1 MHGVPLNGNGQ
12 RPSPARS
19 PGGVAAG
26 TGVPLRPART
36 KSRCEAAQRSHSNAT
51 GRFTPCHGTAP
62 PGKGCPSIRHTGA
75 TIGGIGFSVGG
86 LVRTGRRGGR
96 GGDGIPANPKELK
109 GGSANDGVPSLSL
122 ISIFGFLS
130 VNPSSVAAMPAICL
144 LPYIAIGDRGEART
158 VTTHC
163 SRTMRSLRRH
173 MGGKVIVVV
182 SATAFFGRTCKH
194 CCRGQ
199 HGYHD

>member
-1 MHGVPLNGNGQ
+1 MPNTMEQ
-12 RPSPARS
+12 TTPSFISPASLKAIVLHTPGERLPFNSAHRS
-19 PGGVAAG
+19 DN
-26 TGVPLRPART
+26 RRDCFFC
-36 KSRCEAAQRSHSNAT
+36 RRSCAD
-51 GRFTPCHGTAP
+51 GTA
-62 PGKGCPSIRHTGA
+62 
-75 TIGGIGFSVGG
+75 
-86 LVRTGRRGGR
+86 GRRVGA
-96 GGDGIPANPKELK
+96 GIPANPKELK

>member
-1 MHGVPLNGNGQ
+1 MMRYAQYNGADNAFIYFPGQ
-12 RPSPARS
+12 PEGDCLAHPRGKAALQFGTLERQSAGLFFLSADLCGRD
-19 PGGVAAG
+19 GGAA
-26 TGVPLRPART
+26 
-36 KSRCEAAQRSHSNAT
+36 
-51 GRFTPCHGTAP
+51 
-62 PGKGCPSIRHTGA
+62 
-75 TIGGIGFSVGG
+75 
-86 LVRTGRRGGR
+86 RGGA
-96 GGDGIPANPKELK
+96 GIPANPKELK

-122 ISIFGFLS
+122 ISIFGLLS

-173 MGGKVIVVV
+173 MGGMVIVVV

>member
-1 MHGVPLNGNGQ
+1 MGRQTCRLFPIHRKVDFRLSDYKRRLCRNT
-12 RPSPARS
+12 A
-19 PGGVAAG
+19 VAAQ
-26 TGVPLRPART
+26 PLILHPR
-36 KSRCEAAQRSHSNAT
+36 
-51 GRFTPCHGTAP
+51 
-62 PGKGCPSIRHTGA
+62 CPSIRHTGA

-86 LVRTGRRGGR
+86 VVRTGRRGGR
-96 GGDGIPANPKELK
+96 GGAGIPANPKELK

-130 VNPSSVAAMPAICL
+130 VNPSSVAAMPAIRL

-173 MGGKVIVVV
+173 MGGMVIVVV